1 MNEDSRS
8 IVLFASV
15 SHAIVHT
22 YELSIP
28 ILVAIWLVE
37 FPVTTATMGIVVSVG
52 YGLFGVGSLPG
63 GVLADRYGS
72 RTLIVGGLVGMGLS
86 FLLLSLAPGVA
97 TIAVALAAWGIAA
110 SVYHPSGL
118 SLISK
123 GVDDRGSAF
132 AYHGMAGNVG
142 IAFGPLLTA
151 LLLLRFDWR
160 TVTGLLV
167 IPTVVAVAY
176 ALTTEFDVAAVST
189 DGGERSDP
197 AEGGDH
203 TDSAERGERSGPVD
217 GDGPKA
223 SIAAFLADS
232 RALFTLG
239 FTLAMAVVM
248 MNGLFY
254 RGILTFLP
262 EVLDRFLPPVT
273 DYVQLFDPGSP
284 MAEEFTLSSY
294 VYVGLLT
301 VGIAGQ
307 YAGGRLSDRVP
318 PTTGLAIVFGGLA
331 AVTVGFVPATSGGV
345 AALLL
350 VSGLLGFLL
359 FALQPLYQAMI
370 ADHSP
375 PGDRGLSYGYTYLVS
390 FGIGAAGA
398 AVAGGLLAVVTADI
412 TFLAL
417 AAFPV
422 LGGLF
427 AVALGRRVGAPAS

>member
-1 MNEDSRS
+1 MNENSRS
-8 IVLFASV
+8 IVLFTSV

-37 FPVTTATMGIVVSVG
+37 FPVTTATMGIIVSVG
-52 YGLFGVGSLPG
+52 YGLFGIGSLPG

-86 FLLLSLAPGVA
+86 FLLLSIAPGVA

-197 AEGGDH
+197 AESGDQPNP
-203 TDSAERGERSGPVD
+203 TDAD
-217 GDGPKA
+217 GHKA
-223 SIAAFLADS
+223 SIVAFLADS
-232 RALFTLG
+232 KALFTVG
-239 FTLAMAVVM
+239 FALAMAVVM

-254 RGILTFLP
+254 RGMLTFLP

-273 DYVQLFDPGSP
+273 DYVQLFEPGSP

-331 AVTVGFVPATSGGV
+331 AVTVGFVPAISGGV
-345 AALLL
+345 ATILL
-350 VSGLLGFLL
+350 VSSLLGFLL

-375 PGDRGLSYGYTYLVS
+375 PGDRGRLVRLHVS
-390 FGIGAAGA
+390 RLVRYRGRGGGHRGGAAFGGYRQHHFPRA
-398 AVAGGLLAVVTADI
+398 RGLPRAGRSAR
-412 TFLAL
+412 
-417 AAFPV
+417 
-422 LGGLF
+422 
-427 AVALGRRVGAPAS
+427 GRARPTDRR

>member
-8 IVLFASV
+8 IVLFASI

-37 FPVTTATMGIVVSVG
+37 FPVTTATMGVVVSVG
-52 YGLFGVGSLPG
+52 YGLFGIGSLPG

-72 RTLIVGGLVGMGLS
+72 RTLIIGGLVGMGLS
-86 FLLLSLAPGVA
+86 FLLLSIAPGVA

-167 IPTVVAVAY
+167 IPTVIAVAY
-176 ALTTEFDVAAVST
+176 ALTTEFNVAAVST
-189 DGGERSDP
+189 DGGERSD
-197 AEGGDH
+197 
-203 TDSAERGERSGPVD
+203 SAESGERSDPTD

-223 SIAAFLADS
+223 SIVAFLADS
-232 RALFTLG
+232 KALFTVG
-239 FTLAMAVVM
+239 FALAMAVVM

-262 EVLDRFLPPVT
+262 EVLDRFLPPIT
-273 DYVQLFDPGSP
+273 DYVRLFEPGSP

-331 AVTVGFVPATSGGV
+331 AVTVGFVPATSAGV
-345 AALLL
+345 ATLLV

-398 AVAGGLLAVVTADI
+398 AIAGGLLSVVTANL

-417 AAFPV
+417 AVFPV
-422 LGGLF
+422 LGGLL
-427 AVALGRRVGAPAS
+427 AAALGRRARSERRAES